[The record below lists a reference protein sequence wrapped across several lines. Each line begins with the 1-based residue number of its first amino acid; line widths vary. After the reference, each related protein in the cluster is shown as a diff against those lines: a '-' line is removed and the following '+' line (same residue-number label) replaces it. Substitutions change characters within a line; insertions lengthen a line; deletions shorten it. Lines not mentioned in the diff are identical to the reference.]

1 MFPVFLDTCV
11 LLKPYLCDT
20 LLSIAECRIYRP
32 LWSKHVLDE
41 LDRNLRK
48 RGATA
53 EQTAHRI
60 DQMTRHFPDAQ
71 VAGYEHL
78 IDSMENHPKD
88 RHVLAAAVRGGA
100 EVLVTENLKDF
111 PATALERYDIVAVHQ
126 DDFLQ
131 DQFESTTMPSN
142 EIQPLGN
149 RARLRWNFPDGT
161 RMPAK
166 SAALSTA
173 RTRSKSWPCQLT
185 GAPGRRWREMTLVI
199 DRRTSDSASWLHGDS
214 RAGS

>member
-20 LLSIAECRIYRP
+20 LLSIAECRVYRP
-32 LWSKHVLDE
+32 LWSEGVLTE

-53 EQTAHRI
+53 EQVAHRI
-60 DQMTRHFPDAQ
+60 DQMSRHFPDAR
-71 VAGYEHL
+71 VMGYEHL
-78 IDSMENHPKD
+78 IDSMENHPHD

-111 PATALERYDIVAVHQ
+111 PDRVLRQYDVVALHQ

-131 DQFESTTMPSN
+131 DQLDLFPDAVHSALRRQASRYRRAPRSVDDLLDV
-142 EIQPLGN
+142 LGN
-149 RARLRWNFPDGT
+149 EGHGCPGF
-161 RMPAK
+161 AK
-166 SAALSTA
+166 ACRRHFST
-173 RTRSKSWPCQLT
+173 WP
-185 GAPGRRWREMTLVI
+185 
-199 DRRTSDSASWLHGDS
+199 S
-214 RAGS
+214 